1 MTARTT
7 CSTRSNDR
15 SDSAHRAARETQ
27 EAARRH
33 LPLSVWP
40 AAADAESISTCER
53 GCCVPVSGP
62 LARHLLSACTRLGDT
77 VIHLGATDHQLV
89 SAALLM
95 GCRATAT
102 FADPALAGVA
112 WTRLTRTH
120 LEHDLQVAD
129 LRVIRPENSTRAVED
144 LSGTAVLVV
153 VQQSCTPS
161 PGDASRP
168 AAEAAAS
175 DVRLNDV
182 SAAAALLKPGGH
194 LAVVTGLHG
203 AEDRVVDPVPE
214 IITRARGVGLRYLQH
229 IIALRLP
236 VRGELIDP
244 AMSHREVAAAQA
256 LPPCAGLP
264 VSARVHSDVLL
275 FTKVTGLSDGSCEL
289 RESRHRAKVGEFT
302 SSALAADSSPPAGSE
317 QGDTT
322 PAGGGR

>member
-1 MTARTT
+1 M
-7 CSTRSNDR
+7 
-15 SDSAHRAARETQ
+15 
-27 EAARRH
+27 ARRH
-33 LPLSVWP
+33 LPLSVWL
-40 AAADAESISTCER
+40 AAADAESISACER

-102 FADPALAGVA
+102 FADPALAGVT
-112 WTRLTRTH
+112 WTRLTRTR

-129 LRVIRPENSTRAVED
+129 LRVIRPENSAQGLED
-144 LSGTAVLVV
+144 LSGTAALVV

-161 PGDASRP
+161 PGDAGRS
-168 AAEAAAS
+168 AADADAS
-175 DVRLNDV
+175 DVRLIDV

-194 LAVVTGLHG
+194 LAVVTGLHR

-214 IITRARGVGLRYLQH
+214 IITRARGVRLRYLQH

-236 VRGELIDP
+236 VRGERIDR

-289 RESRHRAKVGEFT
+289 GESRHKPEAGELASSN
-302 SSALAADSSPPAGSE
+302 SSAPAADPPSPTGAE
-317 QGDTT
+317 QSGTT
-322 PAGGGR
+322 QAGGGR